1 MLNRIHLIGRV
12 GKDPDVKFTASG
24 DAVTNLSLATGDV
37 WKDKDGQ
44 RQQKTEWHKL
54 VAFRKQAENMG
65 QYCTKGKLIYV
76 EGKLVYR
83 NWEDKDGVK
92 HTTAEIQVTDFKLLE
107 GKSNGGAKQDDR
119 SDLPPM
125 GSSYDSEVPF

>member
-1 MLNRIHLIGRV
+1 MINKAILVGRI

-24 DAVTNLSLATGDV
+24 DAVTNLSLATDEV

-54 VAFRKQAENMG
+54 VAFRKQAEIMG

-76 EGKLVYR
+76 EGKIVTR
-83 NWEDKDGVK
+83 SWEDKDGVK
-92 HTTAEIQVTDFKLLE
+92 RYSTEIQVIDFKLLE
-107 GKSNGGAKQDDR
+107 GKSNGNAKQDDR
-119 SDLPPM
+119 SEFPPM
-125 GSSYDSEVPF
+125 PQDDVPF